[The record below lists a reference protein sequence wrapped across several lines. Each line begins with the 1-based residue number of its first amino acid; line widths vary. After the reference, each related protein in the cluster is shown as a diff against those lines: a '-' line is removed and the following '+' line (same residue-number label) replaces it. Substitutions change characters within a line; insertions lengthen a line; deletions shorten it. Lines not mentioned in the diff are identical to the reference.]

1 MSEENKE
8 KLKEYQKNIA
18 EVIKAGSL
26 NLIKTF
32 DFADLFYQS
41 MHCFS

>member
-26 NLIKTF
+26 NLIKNT
-32 DFADLFYQS
+32 
-41 MHCFS
+41 